1 MGGSFDPVHVGHV
14 ALAESAL
21 AHLGLDEVRWVPVG
35 QAWQKSRAMTPADH
49 RVNMVRLATA
59 HDPRFVVSTIE
70 VDRVGASYT
79 LDTVQAFQ
87 ANQPDAQW
95 FLIIGLDQYNNL
107 TTWHGWQELLVR
119 VELAVAC
126 RDAERLPDLTLG
138 RATAL
143 PMKPLLSSSTHIRQQ
158 LLAGV
163 DPNSLVPTMV
173 SEPVARYIA
182 QHQLYADRHTPLNGH
197 P

>member
-21 AHLGLDEVRWVPVG
+21 AHLQLDEVRWVPVG

-70 VDRVGASYT
+70 VERSGASYT
-79 LDTVQAFQ
+79 LDTVKAFQ
-87 ANQPDAQW
+87 SHQPDAQW

-107 TTWHGWQELLVR
+107 TTWHGWQELLDR

-126 RDAERLPDLTLG
+126 RDAENLPDLTLG

-143 PMKPLLSSSTHIRQQ
+143 PMRPLPASSTHIRQQ

-182 QHQLYADRHTPLNGH
+182 QYQLYADRHTPLNGH

>member
-1 MGGSFDPVHVGHV
+1 MGGSFDPVHAGHV

-21 AHLGLDEVRWVPVG
+21 RHLALDEVRWVPVG
-35 QAWQKSRAMTPADH
+35 QAWQKNRAMTDASH
-49 RVNMVRLATA
+49 RVAMVKLATA
-59 HDPRFVVSTIE
+59 HEPRFVVSTVE
-70 VDRVGASYT
+70 VDREGPSYT
-79 LDTVQAFQ
+79 LDTVTAFQ
-87 ANQPDAQW
+87 SSEPDAQW
-95 FLIIGLDQYNNL
+95 VLIIGLDQYNNL
-107 TTWHGWQELLVR
+107 PTWRGWQELLER
-119 VELAVAC
+119 VDLAVAC
-126 RDAERLPDLTLG
+126 RDVDTLPELPWG
-138 RATAL
+138 RVTAL
-143 PMKPLLSSSTHIRQQ
+143 PMVPTPTSSTHIRQQ